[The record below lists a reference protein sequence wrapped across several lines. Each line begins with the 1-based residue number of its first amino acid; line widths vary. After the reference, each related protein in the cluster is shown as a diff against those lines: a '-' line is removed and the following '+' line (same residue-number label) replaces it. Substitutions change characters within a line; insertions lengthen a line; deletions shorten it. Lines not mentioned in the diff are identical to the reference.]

1 MNLAQV
7 LRQVRL
13 LELRSRHLVRD
24 LLAGGYS
31 SVFKGRGM
39 EFAEVREYQPGDDVK
54 TIDWNVTARLGSAY
68 VKRYVEERELTVLF
82 VLDASASTLFGTRLR
97 TKAELAAEASAILAL
112 SAARNN
118 DRVGAILFT
127 DHVERFIPPRKG
139 TEHVFRVIAELIA
152 FSPRGRGT
160 DLVAAL
166 RFLDRV
172 QRRRTLVFLVSD
184 FLTSGYEPM
193 LKAIARRHEVIA
205 LQLRDARERDLPAVG
220 LLRLRDLETGQ
231 SRYVDSTRRKVRND
245 FQDRI
250 VRFDQALAASL
261 RHHAVD
267 LVPLETGRSTVEPLL
282 AFFRR
287 REELQRR

>member
-1 MNLAQV
+1 MNLGEV

-13 LELRSRHLVRD
+13 LELQSHYLVRD

-54 TIDWNVTARLGSAY
+54 TIDWNVTARLGAAY
-68 VKRYVEERELTVLF
+68 VKRYVEERELTALF
-82 VLDASASTLFGTRLR
+82 VVDASASTLFGTRLR
-97 TKAELAAEASAILAL
+97 TKAELAAETCAILAL

-118 DRVGAILFT
+118 DRVGAVFFT
-127 DHVERFIPPRKG
+127 DRVERFIPPRKS
-139 TEHVFRVIAELIA
+139 TDHVFRVIAELIA

-160 DLVAAL
+160 DLSAAL

-172 QRRRTLVFLVSD
+172 QRRRALVFVVSD
-184 FLTSGYEPM
+184 FLTNGYEPM
-193 LKAIARRHEVIA
+193 LRATARRHEVIA

-220 LLRLRDLETGQ
+220 LLRLQDPETGR
-231 SRYVDSTRRKVRND
+231 SSYVDSALDEVRSD
-245 FQDRI
+245 FRERM
-250 VRFDQALAASL
+250 VRFDESLAASL

-267 LVPLETGRSTVEPLL
+267 LVPLETGRSCVEPLL

-287 REELQRR
+287 RERLQRR